1 MLSIGIT
8 MFDAHGDWQYSIEP
22 PIIYIKV
29 IGCFNREGVQAFTK
43 AVFADL
49 AKLPANSIE
58 YAVINLAE
66 FELTTADS
74 LAVTKEYFHG
84 VKARGYKRVDYLQ
97 PSLIAKNMLENI
109 WSGSDMD
116 IQFYSTAQTYL
127 ALYPEFDYVKN
138 WL

>member
-1 MLSIGIT
+1 

-22 PIIYIKV
+22 PVIYIKV

-43 AVFADL
+43 ALFTDL

-97 PSLIAKNMLENI
+97 PSLIAKNMIEHI
-109 WSGSDMD
+109 WQGSDMN
-116 IQFYSTAQTYL
+116 IQFYSSAKEY
-127 ALYPEFDYVKN
+127 AEKYPDYRYVKK